1 MIKMANKQIILMIQ
15 NPILRRRLTHVVEA
29 ANFSLAEVTTLE
41 MVSAS
46 AEPMAIVVELELPDI
61 IDAISKWKSQ
71 WPHCFIAA
79 AIALPD
85 QELWVA
91 ANAAGCD
98 LVANR
103 GALPNQLQKRLA
115 EHQTGDG
122 LIAEP
127 IRLEA
132 KRITN
137 EGDGL
142 VGRVPDAP
150 DGSIVIFRVN
160 GRYHAIRDVCPH
172 AGYSLADG
180 ELNENVITCPQHGSR
195 FDVCTGERVRGPS
208 DYPIQ
213 TYKALEENGKLFIE
227 IPQQN

>member
-1 MIKMANKQIILMIQ
+1 MANKQIILMIQ

-29 ANFSLAEVTTLE
+29 ANFSLTEVETPDE
-41 MVSAS
+41 VSS
-46 AEPMAIVVELELPDI
+46 STEPMAIVIELELPGVI
-61 IDAISKWKSQ
+61 EAIAKWKSA
-71 WPHCFIAA
+71 WPQCFIAA
-79 AIALPD
+79 AITMPD

-103 GALPNQLQKRLA
+103 GALPNQFQKRLA
-115 EHQTGDG
+115 AHQMGSG

-127 IRLEA
+127 TRLEA

-180 ELNENVITCPQHGSR
+180 ELNENIITCPQHGSR

-213 TYKALEENGKLFIE
+213 IYKALEENDKLFVE
-227 IPQQN
+227 IPNHS